1 MSNKFAVLSV
11 TTLGAM
17 MAAIDSTIVFLALP
31 DIAGYFSIGVA
42 YLSLIVVMYLVA
54 TTAMMIPST
63 SLARRFGK
71 KKLYLLGFLFFT
83 VSSFLI
89 VVSPNI
95 LSVIIFR
102 AVEGCGAGIMSS
114 LGIPIL
120 MDAFEKGERGRAVGI
135 SSVSWSIGTLV
146 GPVVGGFLVTYDW
159 RYIFLINVPI
169 GIAALVLGREKIP
182 ADFEEKGQKI
192 AVSNLTGFLVFVVP
206 LVIGISFLNAYWL
219 IGVALLAPIL
229 LYTQAKEPIISR
241 ELLRNRSYMII
252 LSSTAIQ
259 ALAFFG
265 VLYALSIY
273 FQNDLGMS
281 PLIAGITL
289 ASYPVASMIAN
300 PLGGYLLDKSRKGSA
315 IMISGV
321 LLQGVSI
328 MLAGLL
334 LQNIQLISLMLFLAG
349 FGGSLYWAA
358 STTLGIDVG
367 PPWLRS
373 AASGTMFTFRNIAL
387 IVGLAVLPLF
397 IAAADPG
404 AVGASLLILGQN
416 INIASAITDYILFTG
431 LLSIIAGIL
440 IIPYHFSIQQTR
452 ADRE

>member
-1 MSNKFAVLSV
+1 MPNKYAVLSV

-31 DIAGYFSIGVA
+31 DIGDHFAIGVD

-54 TTAMMIPST
+54 TTTMMIPSVG
-63 SLARRFGK
+63 LARRFGK
-71 KKLYLLGFLFFT
+71 KRLYLLGFLLFT

-89 VVSPNI
+89 VISPNI
-95 LSVIIFR
+95 LSVVVFR
-102 AVEGCGAGIMSS
+102 SLEGCGAGIMSS

-146 GPVVGGFLVTYDW
+146 GPVLGGLLVTYDW

-169 GIAALVLGREKIP
+169 GIAALVLGKERIP
-182 ADFEEKGQKI
+182 TDTEDKKQRI
-192 AVSNLTGFLVFVVP
+192 AVGNLAGFLVFVIP
-206 LVIGISFLNAYWL
+206 LVIGISFLNTYWL
-219 IGVALLAPIL
+219 LAVALLSPIFL
-229 LYTQAKEPIISR
+229 FTQARDPIVTR
-241 ELLRNRSYMII
+241 ELLRNRSYMLI
-252 LSSTAIQ
+252 LSSTALQ

-281 PLIAGITL
+281 PLLAGFAL
-289 ASYPVASMIAN
+289 ASYPVASMIAS
-300 PLGGYLLDKSRKGSA
+300 PLGGYLLDKTRRGAA

-321 LLQGVSI
+321 LLQGISI
-328 MLAGLL
+328 IIAALL
-334 LQNIQLISLMLFLAG
+334 LHNVQFVSLMLFLAG
-349 FGGSLYWAA
+349 FGGSLYWSA
-358 STTLGIDVG
+358 STTVGIDVG

-387 IVGLAVLPLF
+387 IVGLAMLPVF
-397 IAAADPG
+397 ITAADQT
-404 AVGASLLILGQN
+404 AVGSSLLILGKN
-416 INIASAITDYILFTG
+416 INVVSAISNYILFTG
-431 LLSIIAGIL
+431 LLSILAAVL
-440 IIPYHFSIQQTR
+440 IVPYHFSLKRKELDTL
-452 ADRE
+452 